1 MKKSELEM
9 ETALLLVGSDDDKH
23 NDEKVS
29 LSQQSMVSSNFAT
42 KIESD
47 EEIEAPKSKRGK
59 ALPWMKEFEFG
70 SKE

>member
-1 MKKSELEM
+1 MKKSELEV
-9 ETALLLVGSDDDKH
+9 ETALLLVASDDDEH

-47 EEIEAPKSKRGK
+47 EEIEAPKSKR
-59 ALPWMKEFEFG
+59 
-70 SKE
+70 